1 MHIDLAPDSMDG
13 KSRTVHGIEWELK
26 LKLKNT
32 GSAARLISAEV
43 RAGRP
48 EQGFSNS

>member
-13 KSRTVHGIEWELK
+13 KSRTVHGIEWE